1 MHHGKHRARRDG
13 LSIAA
18 GVTALTSA
26 LSLGMLGGAVLVDK
40 AKAEPKPAI
49 HDTQPIPKVT
59 VTVTATP
66 TPTPTPSKTAKPTP
80 SPKPKLQTPKQLGK
94 AMAAERG
101 WTGSEWEALEQLWT
115 NESDWNPD
123 AQNPTSTAY
132 GIAQFLDSTWS
143 GYGIPKTSD
152 PERQIEAGLRY
163 IKARYGK
170 PSAALAFWNNRYPHW
185 Y

>member
-1 MHHGKHRARRDG
+1 MHHPKHRRQREG

-26 LSLGMLGGAVLVDK
+26 FSLGLLGGALLVDK
-40 AKAEPKPAI
+40 AKADEPAPI
-49 HDTQPIPKVT
+49 HDTQPIPTVTAT
-59 VTVTATP
+59 VTVT
-66 TPTPTPSKTAKPTP
+66 PTP
-80 SPKPKLQTPKQLGK
+80 SPSPTKAKTTAKPKPKTPRELGK

-101 WTGSEWEALEQLWT
+101 WTGAEWVALEDLWT
-115 NESDWNPD
+115 RESGWNPT

-132 GIAQFLDSTWS
+132 GIAQFLDSTWK

-152 PERQIEAGLRY
+152 PAKQIEAGLRY
-163 IKARYGK
+163 IEARYGK
-170 PSAALAFWNNRYPHW
+170 PSAALAFWHNRYPHW

>member
-1 MHHGKHRARRDG
+1 M
-13 LSIAA
+13 AA

-26 LSLGMLGGAVLVDK
+26 LSLGMLGGALLVDK
-40 AKAEPKPAI
+40 ANADDPKPI

-66 TPTPTPSKTAKPTP
+66 SPTP
-80 SPKPKLQTPKQLGK
+80 SPVQPKETPEAKPKTPKQLGK

-132 GIAQFLDSTWS
+132 GIAQFLDSTWA
-143 GYGIPKTSD
+143 GYGIKKTSD

>member
-1 MHHGKHRARRDG
+1 MHHPKHRRQREG

-26 LSLGMLGGAVLVDK
+26 LSLGLLGGALLVDK
-40 AKAEPKPAI
+40 AKADELAPIHEP
-49 HDTQPIPKVT
+49 QPTPTVT

-66 TPTPTPSKTAKPTP
+66 TPSPTKTKAKPKTP
-80 SPKPKLQTPKQLGK
+80 RELGK
-94 AMAAERG
+94 AAAAERG
-101 WTGSEWEALEQLWT
+101 WTGSEWTALEDLWT
-115 NESDWNPD
+115 RESDWNPT

-132 GIAQFLDSTWS
+132 GIAQFLDSTWK

-163 IKARYGK
+163 IEARYGK
-170 PSAALAFWNNRYPHW
+170 PSKALAFWHNRYPHW